1 MNSIAG
7 IRPIDSFIKIADN
20 MPGIIREALDPLQA
34 NIQKV
39 EAMVN
44 GGTTA
49 QQTVVKL
56 MGLIG
61 EMLETQNKLMAKIEA
76 LEKRSQ

>member
-1 MNSIAG
+1 MRNANRIPE
-7 IRPIDSFIKIADN
+7 IV
-20 MPGIIREALDPLQA
+20 REALDPLNT

-39 EAMVN
+39 EALVN

-61 EMLETQNKLMAKIEA
+61 QMLETQNKLMAKIEA

>member
-1 MNSIAG
+1 
-7 IRPIDSFIKIADN
+7 
-20 MPGIIREALDPLQA
+20 
-34 NIQKV
+34 
-39 EAMVN
+39 MVN

-61 EMLETQNKLMAKIEA
+61 QMLTTMNDQKKEIGELREILTKG
-76 LEKRSQ
+76 KRV